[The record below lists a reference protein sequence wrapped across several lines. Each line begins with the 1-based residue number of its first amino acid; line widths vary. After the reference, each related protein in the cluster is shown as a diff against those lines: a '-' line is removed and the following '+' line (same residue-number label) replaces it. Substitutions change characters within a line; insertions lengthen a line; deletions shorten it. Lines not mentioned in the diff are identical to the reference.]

1 MRHILPKSYE
11 RKYEVNHVS
20 NNASTDK
27 TRYCLVSAYSIWC
40 FEMPFRNEMWIYRYL
55 SITLTTTW
63 TRFSSNVNGGI
74 FGVVTHSGL
83 FRGHPSPG
91 TKIRNDTFGTYFL
104 VQQLTTNQWHIIW
117 LYLSIVRLIPCTE
130 NLFVAFVLHG
140 NIKTTGLLRSGF
152 SLGDLRYASSLL
164 RKVHGRWGP
173 WGCQRARV
181 KIVSRNCIDFA

>member
-1 MRHILPKSYE
+1 MWHIRPKSYK

-40 FEMPFRNEMWIYRYL
+40 FEMPIRNEMWIYRYL

-63 TRFSSNVNGGI
+63 TRLSINVNGGI

-104 VQQLTTNQWHIIW
+104 VQQLTTTQWHIIW
-117 LYLSIVRLIPCTE
+117 LYLSIVKLIPCTE

-152 SLGDLRYASSLL
+152 SLGDGMRA
-164 RKVHGRWGP
+164 HCDGRFVDTE
-173 WGCQRARV
+173 ARGV
-181 KIVSRNCIDFA
+181 AKEPG

>member
-1 MRHILPKSYE
+1 MRHIRSKSYKM
-11 RKYEVNHVS
+11 KYEVNYVS

-27 TRYCLVSAYSIWC
+27 TRYCLVSAYYIWC

-63 TRFSSNVNGGI
+63 TRLSINVNGGI

-83 FRGHPSPG
+83 FRDHPSPG

-104 VQQLTTNQWHIIW
+104 VQQLTTTQWHIIW
-117 LYLSIVRLIPCTE
+117 LYLSIVKLIPCTE

-152 SLGDLRYASSLL
+152 SLGDLRYASSLW
-164 RKVHGRWGP
+164 RKVHG
-173 WGCQRARV
+173 QAEAREV
-181 KIVSRNCIDFA
+181 AKEPG